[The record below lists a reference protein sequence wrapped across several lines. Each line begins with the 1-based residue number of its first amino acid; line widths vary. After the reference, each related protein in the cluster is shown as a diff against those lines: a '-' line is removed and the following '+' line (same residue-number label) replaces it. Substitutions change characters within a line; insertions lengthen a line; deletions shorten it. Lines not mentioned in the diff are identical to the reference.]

1 MLTVKEVHDN
11 YEDFLLKFMTALAS
25 NSSITH
31 DGSDVEY
38 DIDYAQY
45 AEVVMQKAVA
55 LYYAFYKEVKATEE
69 MRKET
74 LEESLEVL

>member
-1 MLTVKEVHDN
+1 MLTANYLNEN

-31 DGSDVEY
+31 DGSEVEY
-38 DIDYAQY
+38 DIDYTQY
-45 AEVVMQKAVA
+45 ADVITQKAAA
-55 LYYAFYKEVKATEE
+55 LYYAFYKEVKAQDE

-74 LEESLEVL
+74 LEESLETI

>member
-25 NSSITH
+25 NSRITH
-31 DGSDVEY
+31 DGSEVEY
-38 DIDYAQY
+38 DIDYEHY

-69 MRKET
+69 MRKEM
-74 LEESLEVL
+74 LEESLETI

>member
-1 MLTVKEVHDN
+1 MLTVKEVNDN
-11 YEDFLLKFMTALAS
+11 YEDFLLKFMLALAS

-31 DGSDVEY
+31 DGDDVEY

-55 LYYAFYKEVKATEE
+55 LYYAFYKEVQATEE

-74 LEESLEVL
+74 LEESL

>member
-1 MLTVKEVHDN
+1 MIMLTVKEVNDN
-11 YEDFLLKFMTALAS
+11 YEDFLLKFMLALAS

-31 DGSDVEY
+31 DGDDVEY

-55 LYYAFYKEVKATEE
+55 LYYAFYKEVQATEE

-74 LEESLEVL
+74 LEESL

>member
-1 MLTVKEVHDN
+1 VIMLTVKEVNDN
-11 YEDFLLKFMTALAS
+11 YEDFLLKFMLALAS

-31 DGSDVEY
+31 DGDDVEY

-55 LYYAFYKEVKATEE
+55 LYYAFYKEVQATEE

-74 LEESLEVL
+74 LEESL